1 MLHPPSPPATLFGVG
16 PIYWREAGLCLP
28 AIPLMMLAG
37 LLTGQVA
44 SAAIGC
50 GAAFSV
56 GFGAARDLR
65 GLRWGAM
72 WAAALGMAASTFL
85 GSLTGTPVALAIIV
99 AAAAGAGCAALA
111 LFNED
116 LWWITLQAVI
126 FLFVA
131 QYYPGDLAEAA
142 RRAALVLAGGVAQI
156 GCVLALRHVAPHAA
170 QRLPAGPPLQHP
182 GRRSVL
188 LHMLRAALCV
198 AAALWSAR
206 QLGLAN
212 SYWAPMTGMLVLKP
226 GLRDTFTR
234 GFERVGG
241 TVAGCVLAT
250 LLVIATRSQPFIL
263 VALLGMAAATA
274 FAVQKSS
281 YAVLSCAISGTV
293 VLLITLAR
301 GSPLLNAEHRV
312 EATLLG
318 GAIAMACAWIAPRR
332 LPSIRSARD
341 RVGDVLKVR

>member
-1 MLHPPSPPATLFGVG
+1 M
-16 PIYWREAGLCLP
+16 P

-37 LLTGQVA
+37 VLTGQVA
-44 SAAIGC
+44 TAAIAC

-72 WAAALGMAASTFL
+72 WAAALCMAMTTFV
-85 GSLTGTPVALAIIV
+85 GSLTGTPNTLAIV
-99 AAAAGAGCAALA
+99 VTAVAGAGCAALA
-111 LFNED
+111 LYHED

-126 FLFVA
+126 FLYVA

-142 RRAALVLAGGVAQI
+142 RRAAVVLAGGIAQI
-156 GCVLALRHVAPHAA
+156 GCVLVLRHVAPHAA
-170 QRLPAGPPLQHP
+170 GRLPPGAPLQHP
-182 GRRSVL
+182 ARRSVL
-188 LHMLRAALCV
+188 LHMARAALCA
-198 AAALWSAR
+198 AAALWCAR
-206 QLGLAN
+206 RFGLAN

-241 TVAGCVLAT
+241 TLAGCLLAT
-250 LLVIATRSQPFIL
+250 LLVIAVRGEPFVL
-263 VALLGMAAATA
+263 VALLGLAAAAA

-281 YAVLSCAISGTV
+281 YAVLSCAVSATV

-301 GSPLLNAEHRV
+301 GSPVLNAEHRV

-318 GAIAMACAWIAPRR
+318 GGIAMACAWIAPRR
-332 LPSIRSARD
+332 LPPARKAED
-341 RVGDVLKVR
+341 RVGDAGEGRRSLLP